1 MSDEWLIK
9 DVRSVLERVDRVG
22 LGFRAQNPRLL
33 IVIFYDLYCPGC
45 ALLED
50 EAGDYLVELY
60 RSGKASLY
68 FVDYP
73 VHRGGVERLHATFRC
88 IYRRDPMVFLDVVRR
103 HYEAYLSGKLK
114 GEEAIAEASG
124 DCVNEELQ
132 RVMEAKSVAKELG
145 APPGT
150 PTIIIGNLVRNVG
163 QGIFGYPGIMK
174 LMRIIEDIYVY

>member
-1 MSDEWLIK
+1 MMTDEWLIR
-9 DVRSVLERVDRVG
+9 DVRGVLERIDRVG
-22 LGFRAQNPRLL
+22 LGFRVQNPRLL
-33 IVIFYDLYCPGC
+33 VVIFYDLYCPGC

-73 VHRGGVERLHATFRC
+73 VHRGVEKLHATFRC
-88 IYRRDPMVFLDVVRR
+88 IYRRDPMVFLEVLKR

-114 GEEAIAEASG
+114 GEEAVAEADG

-145 APPGT
+145 APGT
-150 PTIIIGNLVRNVG
+150 PTMIVGNLNRNIG

-174 LMRIIEDIYVY
+174 LAKIIEDFYIY